1 MKFLARRA
9 LALLAWSPLLLTAA
23 GCGNQ
28 GEGERCSQ
36 THGNIDC
43 DEGLTCKQVYVVGY
57 HFICCPVPPAPVSV
71 AACNASGVPPG
82 DGGTT
87 VPPDAAADARPDGSA
102 DTSARDLTG
111 NDAVDEPSDDRSTLD
126 RGADV
131 SPDISIDTVTP
142 DVRAD
147 AAGDAPD
154 APDDL
159 PSTRDQTSADGIDD
173 SPPVDALP
181 PDAAPDAP
189 ADLASE
195 APPDT
200 PDLDIMTPIDVGDVV
215 DAPGEGGP
223 G

>member
-1 MKFLARRA
+1 MKLFARRA

-43 DEGLTCKQVYVVGY
+43 DEGLTCKQVYVQTY

-71 AACNASGVPPG
+71 AACNASGIPPS

-87 VPPDAAADARPDGSA
+87 FPPDAAADARQDGSG
-102 DTSARDLTG
+102 DTGARDLTG
-111 NDAVDEPSDDRSTLD
+111 NDAVDEPSDDGSTLD
-126 RGADV
+126 RAPDV
-131 SPDISIDTVTP
+131 SPDISIDTATP

-147 AAGDAPD
+147 AAGDASD
-154 APDDL
+154 APGDL
-159 PSTRDQTSADGIDD
+159 PTDQTSADGSDD
-173 SPPVDALP
+173 SPPVDAP
-181 PDAAPDAP
+181 PDTAPDAP
-189 ADLASE
+189 ADVTTE
-195 APPDT
+195 ALPDG
-200 PDLDIMTPIDVGDVV
+200 PDLDTMTPIDVGDVV
-215 DAPGEGGP
+215 DAPAEGGP